1 MPSFFT
7 IGCYPLLDFSC
18 FVSRLQR
25 QDINCVVDIRQ
36 QEGIGDFSSGR
47 LPLLLK
53 QQGIV
58 YLPFNEVFDFN
69 DTSIKRRN
77 GSLDYERTIASD
89 SFLQGISRLLN
100 GISKGY
106 VIALLDD
113 NPKPEGTQR
122 FCIISQYLISQGVT
136 VSHFLQDGALVLHE
150 SLTQKQ
156 SSRSASSKV
165 SHLEANELGRIG
177 EELAVDYLIDKG
189 YSILAM
195 NWNLHH
201 GCELD
206 IIAKK
211 DECIHFVEVKT
222 RRTAF
227 RTTPEQAINYKK
239 FQHITKAANSYRHQS
254 GLHYMP
260 YQFDSIAIV
269 YRAKHDYDITLYEN
283 ILIFKKRFY

>member
-1 MPSFFT
+1 M
-7 IGCYPLLDFSC
+7 LDFPT
-18 FVSRLQR
+18 FVSRLQS

-47 LPLLLK
+47 LPALLK

-58 YLPFNEVFDFN
+58 YLPFNDVFDF
-69 DTSIKRRN
+69 DDSSIKRRN
-77 GSLDYERTIASD
+77 GSLHYERTIASD
-89 SFLQGISRLLN
+89 SFLQGISRLQN

-113 NPKPEGTQR
+113 NSKPEGTSR
-122 FCIISQYLISQGVT
+122 FNIISRYLTSQGIT
-136 VSHFLQDGALVLHE
+136 VSHFLQNGTLVLHD

-156 SSRSASSKV
+156 SNRSSSSKV

-177 EELAVDYLIDKG
+177 EELAVDYLIDHG

-211 DECIHFVEVKT
+211 DECIHFIEVKT
-222 RRTAF
+222 RRSAF

-239 FQHITKAANSYRHQS
+239 FQNITKAANSYRHQS

-269 YRAKHDYDITLYEN
+269 YRDKHDYDITLYEN
-283 ILIFKKRFY
+283 ILFFKKRFY